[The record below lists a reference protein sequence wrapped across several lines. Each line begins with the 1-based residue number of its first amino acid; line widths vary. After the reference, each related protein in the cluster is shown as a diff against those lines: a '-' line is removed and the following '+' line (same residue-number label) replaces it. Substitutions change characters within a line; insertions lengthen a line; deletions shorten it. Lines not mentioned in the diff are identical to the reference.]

1 MVEKR
6 AAALTNSPPLPQLC
20 GAFPSSLADVK
31 SKRLPSKQ
39 RVEGSNPSRDSTKV
53 LLEACY

>member
-20 GAFPSSLADVK
+20 GVFPSSLAEVK

-39 RVEGSNPSRDSTKV
+39 RVEGSNPSRDATEV
-53 LLEACY
+53 LFEAYY